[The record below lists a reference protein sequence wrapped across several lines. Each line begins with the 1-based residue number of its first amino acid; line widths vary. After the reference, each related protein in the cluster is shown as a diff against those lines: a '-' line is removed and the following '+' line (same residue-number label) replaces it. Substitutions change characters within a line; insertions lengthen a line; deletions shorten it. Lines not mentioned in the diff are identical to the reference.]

1 MFIKSRSILLFLPML
16 IAVGLACNQPTNG
29 TNKNSSQDNVIAVI
43 DSSSPVVTKVQV
55 MATTS
60 IVADWVKQVGG
71 DRIYVDS
78 VVPDSVKPTHLSTRC
93 KRCCQDYTSET
104 NFCRRINV

>member
-60 IVADWVKQVGG
+60 IVMDWVKQVGG
-71 DRIYVDS
+71 NRIYVDS
-78 VVPDSVKPTHLSTRC
+78 IVPDSTHTLINQVQKMLLGSH
-93 KRCCQDYTSET
+93 KRNKFLPSD
-104 NFCRRINV
+104 